1 MRESAAPASGARH
14 AFVQLVLAVA
24 LFGFSWPV
32 MKTALEEGAAPLWLA
47 AGRAGLSALTSFA
60 LLIALRRVRLPGAR
74 DLPIILT
81 IGVFQLTA
89 FFALINL
96 GLRYVP
102 AGRSAVLAYTTSLW
116 LVPLAA
122 ASGERIGLRRLSG
135 VLLGLLGLVVLVNP
149 LDLAVERRQLLGYVF
164 LLLAALC
171 WALAI
176 FHSRRHAWRMTPLE
190 ALPWQ
195 MLLATLLL
203 FVLAGAVEPG
213 GRMAPSAAA
222 LLALLYLGV
231 LAGPVAT
238 WAATSVARALP
249 TLVSSIGFLGVP
261 VLGVLLS
268 TLWLGEPLTLDLI
281 AGAGLVLLGVA
292 VVAVGASPARG
303 RRG

>member
-14 AFVQLVLAVA
+14 AFVQLVLAIA

-32 MKTALEEGAAPLWLA
+32 MKTALEDGAAPLWLA

-60 LLIALRRVRLPGAR
+60 LLIALRRVRLPRAR

-135 VLLGLLGLVVLVNP
+135 VLLGLLGSSFSSIRSISRSSG
-149 LDLAVERRQLLGYVF
+149 ASCSAMSF
-164 LLLAALC
+164 C
-171 WALAI
+171 C
-176 FHSRRHAWRMTPLE
+176 SRRCAGRSPSSIP
-190 ALPWQ
+190 A
-195 MLLATLLL
+195 AT
-203 FVLAGAVEPG
+203 PG
-213 GRMAPSAAA
+213 G
-222 LLALLYLGV
+222 
-231 LAGPVAT
+231 
-238 WAATSVARALP
+238 
-249 TLVSSIGFLGVP
+249 
-261 VLGVLLS
+261 
-268 TLWLGEPLTLDLI
+268 
-281 AGAGLVLLGVA
+281 
-292 VVAVGASPARG
+292 
-303 RRG
+303 